1 MLGTIGGAMLS
12 LSPSPSDEVV
22 HAGSTAETVGRV
34 MIANAVC
41 FCLYALGIFY
51 WRGRKIATG
60 SATSYVD
67 PIGPAVLCVALLGGF
82 IMTLFVH
89 GGGDAARPCSTVAD
103 QASVQCCR
111 SELLIIRHGEKVSD
125 EQVGL
130 SPDGQNRAQY
140 LGRCLQAQSAANR
153 LGGVAKLIA
162 PSIRDGKSE
171 RMVDTLR
178 PAENLLHLPIDQSVD
193 KADHAAFEALIQRS
207 GTVRT
212 PRIHLPP
219 ALARCLMPTS
229 QSQNA
234 RLIYCAH
241 RAGAYR

>member
-1 MLGTIGGAMLS
+1 MLS
-12 LSPSPSDEVV
+12 LSPSPGDEVV

-89 GGGDAARPCSTVAD
+89 GGGDAAGMPRPCSTVAD
-103 QASVQCCR
+103 QASAQCCR

-125 EQVGL
+125 EVVGL
-130 SPDGQNRAQY
+130 STDGSNRAQY
-140 LGRCLQAQSAANR
+140 LGRCLQHRSAACS

-162 PSIRDGKSE
+162 PTVRDGKSE

-178 PAENLLHLPIDQSVD
+178 PAENLLHLKIDQSVD
-193 KADHAAFEALIQRS
+193 KSDHAAFEALIQRS

-212 PRIHLPP
+212 PRISCTR
-219 ALARCLMPTS
+219 ALVRCLM
-229 QSQNA
+229 QSQNV